1 MPEDASGKA
10 APGRDDAEQK
20 LVFSATSEG
29 GADAGGAVAER
40 VASRIKSHWEL
51 LDARLASEKPGEDG
65 VRLGGLRSALLAD
78 LLRELHA
85 YADAK
90 ISGGKSSTPCALAA
104 VGSFGRGAVAL
115 RSDIDVRLVVRPGAK
130 NREAASRLAD
140 ALLYP
145 LWDAGLSVGHQVV
158 DTSEALEL
166 AQTDLAT
173 ATSLLDLRLLAGDAS
188 ILAEIEERAYAGLFS
203 EGELARFVER
213 LEEEATARHARFG
226 GSLYLLEPE
235 VKAGAGGLRDLD
247 IGRWAARA
255 RYRIGRPGSYGTPPT
270 HGASAAPEAGS
281 RTPESDAWADLVRVG
296 VLVPREAHEITRA
309 EDFLWRVRNRL
320 HAHAQRKSDRLT
332 FDQQES
338 IALEMGYAAA
348 SHAAIQTTSVKP
360 PSSASSVASA
370 AADSEAQVQEM
381 RAAAA
386 ERFMQDY
393 FGHARVVSRARDAL
407 LLRATPPRRRAGRPV
422 EIDLGGGVRLFD
434 GHVTLDPTLLAGD
447 PALAL
452 RAYMT
457 CVHKKAPILPFS
469 RDAIARAS
477 ADGEWATRL
486 RASPEAAKLFVELL
500 CTVREVPLKRGSI
513 AGELHEVGLLL
524 AMIPEFQPVTGR
536 VHHDVYHVYTV
547 DVHSVAAVDALRALC
562 RGENAHDRPLASRL
576 AAEIARPA
584 PLFLATLLHDVGKGY
599 PDASGSRK
607 NHSVT
612 GADLCD
618 TILPRLG
625 VSADDAAEVR
635 ALVRDHLV
643 MYHVATRRDLDD
655 PSTAAD
661 FCKLLRGREGLRDLY
676 LLTVCDL
683 TTTSP
688 TAMTSWKARMLDE
701 LYFAADAAFAG
712 ADAFG
717 VARTQLVKDAAAA
730 VWSGKRSD
738 LESFLASM
746 PERYLLS
753 NAPEAICA
761 HARIALDRAR
771 DKRAVHAALV
781 PSRHPEVT
789 ELCVVAEDAPGLLA
803 RIAAAI
809 TASRLEVLG
818 AQVYSR
824 QAGAGVGGSTGS
836 TSAGEA
842 VDLFWVRDSRG
853 NADGVAQAMPRLV
866 RDLEALCSGQVTSD
880 DLLQERIGSASP
892 WRERPSPAV
901 LSEVVVDD
909 RASPRH
915 TVVEVFAKDRP
926 GLLYSLA
933 RVMHELGLG
942 IALSKINTEGTKVAD
957 VFYVTEQ
964 GGAKVAPGARFK
976 AIREALLAAVSTGS
990 GSESVLLAAAS
1001 QKEGRP

>member
-1 MPEDASGKA
+1 MAEDASGKTPTLGNSGHSGGSSAGSA
-10 APGRDDAEQK
+10 AESARANPAETE
-20 LVFSATSEG
+20 VA
-29 GADAGGAVAER
+29 AAVR
-40 VASRIKSHWEL
+40 RHWEEL
-51 LDARLASEKPGEDG
+51 EARLAVGARPIAPPKAAPSAPGPPTEDG
-65 VRLGGLRSALLAD
+65 VRLGRARSAMLATLL
-78 LLRELHA
+78 ESLHA
-85 YADAK
+85 AAVV
-90 ISGGKSSTPCALAA
+90 STGVREPVALAA
-104 VGSFGRGAVAL
+104 VGTFGRGAVAL

-130 NREAASRLAD
+130 SREAASRLAD

-173 ATSLLDLRLLAGDAS
+173 ATSLLDLRPIAGDAS
-188 ILAEIEERAYAGLFS
+188 ILTEIEERAYAGLFS

-213 LEEEATARHARFG
+213 LEEEAASRHARFG

-255 RYRIGRPGSYGTPPT
+255 RYRTRDSDGNATGTW
-270 HGASAAPEAGS
+270 
-281 RTPESDAWADLVRVG
+281 DALVRVG
-296 VLVPREAHEITRA
+296 VLVSREAQEIGRA
-309 EDFLWRVRNRL
+309 EEFLWRVRNRL
-320 HAHAQRKSDRLT
+320 HAHAGRKSDRLT

-338 IALEMGYAAA
+338 IAIEMGYG
-348 SHAAIQTTSVKP
+348 KG
-360 PSSASSVASA
+360 SASPEQQQQQQQQQPQQQGAP
-370 AADSEAQVQEM
+370 DGGEITSEAQEE

-393 FGHARVVSRARDAL
+393 FGHARVVSRARDSL
-407 LLRATPPRRRAGRPV
+407 LLRATPPRRRGRPV
-422 EIDLGGGVRLFD
+422 EVDLGSGVRLFD
-434 GHVTLDPTLLAGD
+434 GHVTVDPAALVDD

-452 RAYMT
+452 RAYMA
-457 CVHKKAPILPFS
+457 CVHKKAPILPFA
-469 RDAIARAS
+469 RDTIARS
-477 ADGEWATRL
+477 TADAEWGTKL
-486 RASPEAAKLFVELL
+486 RASPEAARLFVELL

-524 AMIPEFQPVTGR
+524 AMIPEFAPVTGR

-607 NHSVT
+607 NHSIT
-612 GADLCD
+612 GAELCD

-635 ALVRDHLV
+635 ALVRDHLL

-655 PSTAAD
+655 PTTTKD
-661 FCKLLRGREGLRDLY
+661 FCAQLRGREGLRDLY

-701 LYFAADAAFAG
+701 LYFASDAS
-712 ADAFG
+712 FG
-717 VARTQLVKDAAAA
+717 GEDSFDVARLQRVKDAALA
-730 VWSGKRSD
+730 VWPSKRSD
-738 LESFLASM
+738 LETFLASM

-753 NAPEAICA
+753 NAPEAIGA
-761 HARIALDRAR
+761 HALVALDRAR
-771 DKRAVHAALV
+771 ERRAVQAALV
-781 PSRHPEVT
+781 PSRHPEVS
-789 ELCVVAEDAPGLLA
+789 ELCVVADDAPGLLA

-824 QAGAGVGGSTGS
+824 NVRPGAT
-836 TSAGEA
+836 EA

-853 NADGVAQAMPRLV
+853 NADGVAQALPRLL
-866 RDLEALCSGQVTSD
+866 RDLEAVCAGTTTAD
-880 DLLQERIGSASP
+880 ELLRERIGTASP

-933 RVMHELGLG
+933 RAMHGLGLG

-957 VFYVTEQ
+957 VFYVNELD
-964 GGAKVAPGARFK
+964 GSKVAPGPRFK
-976 AIREALLAAVSTGS
+976 AIREALLSATSATSATD
-990 GSESVLLAAAS
+990 
-1001 QKEGRP
+1001 QKHEKLEEEGRV

>member
-1 MPEDASGKA
+1 LTPRLAAVTEDGMRL
-10 APGRDDAEQK
+10 GRAR
-20 LVFSATSEG
+20 SAVLT
-29 GADAGGAVAER
+29 
-40 VASRIKSHWEL
+40 EL
-51 LDARLASEKPGEDG
+51 LAELFATASAMTATTEP
-65 VRLGGLRSALLAD
+65 V
-78 LLRELHA
+78 
-85 YADAK
+85 
-90 ISGGKSSTPCALAA
+90 ALAA
-104 VGSFGRGAVAL
+104 VGTFGRGAVAL
-115 RSDIDVRLVVRPGAK
+115 RSDVDVRLVVRPGTR

-145 LWDAGLSVGHQVV
+145 LWDAGLSVGHQVI
-158 DTSEALEL
+158 DTSEVFEL

-173 ATSLLDLRLLAGDAS
+173 ATSLLDLRLLSGDAS
-188 ILAEIEERAYAGLFS
+188 ILAEIEERAYTGLFS
-203 EGELARFVER
+203 EGELLRFFER
-213 LEEEATARHARFG
+213 LEEEAAARHARFG

-247 IGRWAARA
+247 IGRWVARA
-255 RYRIGRPGSYGTPPT
+255 RYRAGDGFGAGT
-270 HGASAAPEAGS
+270 
-281 RTPESDAWADLVRVG
+281 WAELVRVG
-296 VLVPREAHEITRA
+296 VLVPREAQEIGRA
-309 EDFLWRVRNRL
+309 EEFLWRVRNRL
-320 HAHAQRKSDRLT
+320 HAHANRKSDRLT

-338 IALEMGYAAA
+338 IAIEMDYAGVLAALEGRAGQGDCATA
-348 SHAAIQTTSVKP
+348 TADATAIAYEQ
-360 PSSASSVASA
+360 
-370 AADSEAQVQEM
+370 

-393 FGHARVVSRARDAL
+393 FGHARVVSRARESL
-407 LLRATPPRRRAGRPV
+407 LLRATPPRRRNRPV
-422 EIDLGGGVRLFD
+422 EIDLGGGIKLFD
-434 GHVTLDPTLLAGD
+434 GHVTIDPTALATD

-452 RAYMT
+452 RAYAT
-457 CVHKKAPILPFS
+457 CVQKKAPVLPFA
-469 RDAIARAS
+469 RDVIARAA
-477 ADGEWATRL
+477 ADADWAAHL
-486 RASPEAAKLFVELL
+486 RASPEAARLFVELL
-500 CTVREVPLKRGSI
+500 CTVPEVSLKRGSI

-524 AMIPEFQPVTGR
+524 AMIPEFAPVTGR

-607 NHSVT
+607 NHSKT

-625 VSADDAAEVR
+625 VSADEAAEVR

-655 PSTAAD
+655 PSTTVD
-661 FCKLLRGREGLRDLY
+661 FCAQLRGREGLRNLY

-701 LYFAADAAFAG
+701 LYFAADASFGG
-712 ADAFG
+712 ADAFDA
-717 VARTQLVKDAAAA
+717 ARTQYVKDVALA
-730 VWSGKRSD
+730 VWPSKRAD
-738 LESFLASM
+738 LEAFLTSM

-761 HARIALDRAR
+761 HAQVALDRAR
-771 DKRAVHAALV
+771 AKHAVHAALV
-781 PSRHPEVT
+781 PSRHPDVS

-809 TASRLEVLG
+809 TASRLEVLA

-824 QAGAGVGGSTGS
+824 PSGSGPS
-836 TSAGEA
+836 EA
-842 VDLFWVRDSRG
+842 VDLFWVRDARG
-853 NADGVAQAMPRLV
+853 YADGVVQAMPRLV
-866 RDLEALCSGQVTSD
+866 RDLSAVCSGTTSAD
-880 DLLQERIGSASP
+880 DLLRERIGTTSP

-901 LSEVVVDD
+901 LSEVVLDD

-933 RVMHELGLG
+933 RAMHGLGLG

-957 VFYVTEQ
+957 VFYVNELD
-964 GGAKVAPGARFK
+964 GSKVAPGPRFRV
-976 AIREALLAAVSTGS
+976 IRDVLLAAVSIEGES
-990 GSESVLLAAAS
+990 GSKQVVAAK
-1001 QKEGRP
+1001 QKEESR

>member
-1 MPEDASGKA
+1 MPI
-10 APGRDDAEQK
+10 APPKTGP
-20 LVFSATSEG
+20 SAP
-29 GADAGGAVAER
+29 APPA
-40 VASRIKSHWEL
+40 
-51 LDARLASEKPGEDG
+51 EDG
-65 VRLGGLRSALLAD
+65 VRLGRARSAMLAGLLERLHVAA
-78 LLRELHA
+78 LASTGVRE
-85 YADAK
+85 
-90 ISGGKSSTPCALAA
+90 PVALAA
-104 VGSFGRGAVAL
+104 VGTFGRGAVAL
-115 RSDIDVRLVVRPGAK
+115 RSDVDVRLVVRPGAK

-158 DTSEALEL
+158 DTSEALDL

-173 ATSLLDLRLLAGDAS
+173 ATSLLDLRAIAGDAS

-213 LEEEATARHARFG
+213 LEEEAASRHARFG

-255 RYRIGRPGSYGTPPT
+255 RYRTRDSDGNATGTW
-270 HGASAAPEAGS
+270 
-281 RTPESDAWADLVRVG
+281 DALVRVG
-296 VLVPREAHEITRA
+296 VLVSREAQEIGRA
-309 EDFLWRVRNRL
+309 EEFLWRVRNRL
-320 HAHAQRKSDRLT
+320 HWHAGRKSDRLT

-338 IALEMGYAAA
+338 IAIEMGYG
-348 SHAAIQTTSVKP
+348 KG
-360 PSSASSVASA
+360 SASPDQRGEPDGGEAHG
-370 AADSEAQVQEM
+370 EAQEE

-393 FGHARVVSRARDAL
+393 FGHARVVSRARDSL
-407 LLRATPPRRRAGRPV
+407 LLRATPPRRRGRPV
-422 EIDLGGGVRLFD
+422 EIDLGNGVRLFD
-434 GHVTLDPTLLAGD
+434 GHVTIDPAALPDD

-452 RAYMT
+452 RAYMA
-457 CVHKKAPILPFS
+457 CVHKKAPILPFA
-469 RDAIARAS
+469 RDTIARSTADADWS
-477 ADGEWATRL
+477 AKL
-486 RASPEAAKLFVELL
+486 RASPEAARLFVELL

-524 AMIPEFQPVTGR
+524 AMIPEFAPVTGR

-607 NHSVT
+607 NHSIT
-612 GADLCD
+612 GAELCD
-618 TILPRLG
+618 SILPRLG

-635 ALVRDHLV
+635 ALVRDHLL

-655 PSTAAD
+655 PTTTKD
-661 FCKLLRGREGLRDLY
+661 FCAQLRGREGLRDLY

-701 LYFAADAAFAG
+701 LYFASDAS
-712 ADAFG
+712 FG
-717 VARTQLVKDAAAA
+717 GEDSFDVARLQRVKDAAIA
-730 VWSGKRSD
+730 VWQSKRSD
-738 LESFLASM
+738 LEAFLASM

-761 HARIALDRAR
+761 HARVALDRAR
-771 DKRAVHAALV
+771 ERRAVQAALV
-781 PSRHPEVT
+781 PSRHPEVS
-789 ELCVVAEDAPGLLA
+789 ELCVVADDAPGLLA

-824 QAGAGVGGSTGS
+824 NVGGGAGKTGA
-836 TSAGEA
+836 TEA
-842 VDLFWVRDSRG
+842 VDLFWVRDARG
-853 NADGVAQAMPRLV
+853 NADGVAQALPRLV
-866 RDLEALCSGQVTSD
+866 RDLESVCSGTTTAD
-880 DLLQERIGSASP
+880 ELLRERIGTASP

-933 RVMHELGLG
+933 RAMHGLGLG

-957 VFYVTEQ
+957 VFYVNELD
-964 GGAKVAPGARFK
+964 GSKVAPGPRFK
-976 AIREALLAAVSTGS
+976 AIREALLAATSAPDQKHDKL
-990 GSESVLLAAAS
+990 E
-1001 QKEGRP
+1001 KEGRV

>member
-1 MPEDASGKA
+1 M
-10 APGRDDAEQK
+10 
-20 LVFSATSEG
+20 
-29 GADAGGAVAER
+29 
-40 VASRIKSHWEL
+40 
-51 LDARLASEKPGEDG
+51 
-65 VRLGGLRSALLAD
+65 RLGQERSAILAGLLA
-78 LLRELHA
+78 ELFA
-85 YADAK
+85 SASAET
-90 ISGGKSSTPCALAA
+90 GVTEPVALAA
-104 VGSFGRGAVAL
+104 VGTFGRGAVAL
-115 RSDIDVRLVVRPGAK
+115 RSDVDVRLVVRPGAK
-130 NREAASRLAD
+130 GREAASRLAD

-173 ATSLLDLRLLAGDAS
+173 ATSLLDLRLIAGDGS

-203 EGELARFVER
+203 EGELPRFVER
-213 LEEEATARHARFG
+213 LSEEAIARHERFG

-255 RYRIGRPGSYGTPPT
+255 RYRTGDASGAGT
-270 HGASAAPEAGS
+270 
-281 RTPESDAWADLVRVG
+281 WAELVRVG
-296 VLVPREAHEITRA
+296 VLVPREAQEIARA
-309 EDFLWRVRNRL
+309 EEFLWRVRNRL
-320 HAHAQRKSDRLT
+320 HHRAGRKSDRLT

-338 IALEMGYAAA
+338 IALEMDYAGVVAALAGPPGHGNGATGEAAA
-348 SHAAIQTTSVKP
+348 IDAEYEQ
-360 PSSASSVASA
+360 
-370 AADSEAQVQEM
+370 

-393 FGHARVVSRARDAL
+393 FGHARVVSRARESL
-407 LLRATPPRRRAGRPV
+407 LVRATPPKRRGRPV
-422 EIDLGGGVRLFD
+422 EVDLGGGIKLFD
-434 GHVTLDPTLLAGD
+434 GHVTVDPAALQTD

-452 RAYMT
+452 RAYAT
-457 CVHKKAPILPFS
+457 CVKKKAPILPFA
-469 RDAIARAS
+469 RDVIARAA
-477 ADGEWATRL
+477 ADADWGALL
-486 RASPEAAKLFVELL
+486 RASPAAARIFVALL
-500 CTVREVPLKRGSI
+500 CTVAEVPLKRGSI

-547 DVHSVAAVDALRALC
+547 DVHSVAAVDALRALA

-618 TILPRLG
+618 TILPRLW
-625 VSADDAAEVR
+625 VSAEEAEEVR
-635 ALVRDHLV
+635 ALVRDHLL

-655 PSTAAD
+655 PSTTAD
-661 FCKLLRGREGLRDLY
+661 FCAHLRGREGLRNLY

-701 LYFAADAAFAG
+701 LYFAADASFGG
-712 ADAFG
+712 ADAFDT
-717 VARTQLVKDAAAA
+717 ARTERVKADALV
-730 VWSGKRSD
+730 VWPSKRAD
-738 LESFLASM
+738 LLAFLASM

-761 HARIALDRAR
+761 HAQVALDRAR
-771 DKRAVHAALV
+771 AKKTVHAALV
-781 PSRHPEVT
+781 PSRHPEVS

-818 AQVYSR
+818 AQVYSH
-824 QAGAGVGGSTGS
+824 AA
-836 TSAGEA
+836 SAGPSEA

-853 NADGVAQAMPRLV
+853 NADGVAQAMPRLL
-866 RDLEALCSGQVTSD
+866 RDLEALCAGSTSAD
-880 DLLQERIGSASP
+880 DLLRERIGTASP

-901 LSEVVVDD
+901 LSEVVLDD

-933 RVMHELGLG
+933 RAMHGLGLG

-957 VFYVTEQ
+957 VFYVNELD
-964 GGAKVAPGARFK
+964 GSKVAPGPRFK
-976 AIREALLAAVSTGS
+976 AVRDVLLAAVSTEGGS
-990 GSESVLLAAAS
+990 GRQVVAAQ
-1001 QKEGRP
+1001 QKEESG